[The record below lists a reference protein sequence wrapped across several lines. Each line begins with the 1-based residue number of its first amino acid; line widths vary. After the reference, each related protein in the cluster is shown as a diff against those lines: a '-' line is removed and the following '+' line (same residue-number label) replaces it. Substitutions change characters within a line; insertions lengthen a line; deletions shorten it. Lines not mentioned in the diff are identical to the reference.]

1 MKRWH
6 LHAASFLV
14 AFGMWGCS
22 APSGIQSASAE
33 EAPKPVV
40 QVVLPG
46 HALEN
51 AFRLADKGQPEEK
64 KRKKA
69 RNADVE
75 EVKRSYAEL
84 LKNPKSLD
92 FVATDDLYRNI
103 YFHARQ
109 SFVQDVPEAQLTA
122 GIIKELEN
130 FLTQAKVDTKPLK
143 ELESIKPVEAFS
155 KVQQLFAGKVDS
167 SLLGYATMNGMLE
180 GLKDNYSV
188 LMTPSEWGK
197 MDEQLNSKEF
207 GGIGVYI
214 ELDREGGNQLTIFEP
229 IEGTPAYNAGLL
241 SGDKVLKI
249 DGKTTDGVT
258 LDVAQTMIRGEAG
271 TPVVLTVERD
281 KEVKDFKVVRGKIHT
296 ITVTNRMFP
305 GNVGYI
311 RLRAFGAD
319 TGSEISQAI
328 AKLKA
333 QGAKGLILDLRNNG
347 GGYIDASVDV
357 VGEFAPNNSLVVYT
371 VDRSGK
377 RKEYRSH
384 HEGGLGIPAV
394 VMINEYSASASEIT
408 AGALRDHK
416 LATVVGDHSFGKGS
430 VQQLYNLDL
439 TAQKSPKLK
448 LTIAR
453 FYTPGGSVFDKQGI
467 EPQVMVDMETRY
479 VGKVDKDVQLQKAV
493 ELLGGTVK

>member
-1 MKRWH
+1 MKR
-6 LHAASFLV
+6 LNLV
-14 AFGMWGCS
+14 AALLAFGLWGCS
-22 APSGIQSASAE
+22 APSPIRSVSAE
-33 EAPKPVV
+33 EAPKPAARIA
-40 QVVLPG
+40 LPA
-46 HALEN
+46 HALES
-51 AFRLADKGQPEEK
+51 ALQLAEEAQPDPP

-69 RNADVE
+69 RNGDVE
-75 EVKRSYAEL
+75 DIKRSYAEYI
-84 LKNPKSLD
+84 KEPKKLE
-92 FVATDDLYRNI
+92 FIATDDLYRNI

-122 GIIKELEN
+122 GIVKELDN
-130 FLTQAKVDTKPLK
+130 FLTQAKVDHPTLK
-143 ELESIKPVEAFS
+143 EQLESVKPVDAFN
-155 KVQQLFAGKVDS
+155 KAQALYGDKVDK

-188 LMTPSEWGK
+188 LMTPAEWGK
-197 MDEQLNSKEF
+197 MDEQLNSKTF

-214 ELDREGGNQLTIFEP
+214 ELDREAGNQLTIFEP

-249 DGKTTDGVT
+249 DGKTTAGVT

-281 KEVKDFKVVRGKIHT
+281 KEVKDFTVTRGQIHT
-296 ITVTNRMFP
+296 VTVTSRIFP

-311 RLRAFGAD
+311 RLRAFGQD
-319 TGSEISQAI
+319 TGQEIAQAI

-371 VDRSGK
+371 IDRAGK

-384 HEGGLGIPAV
+384 HEGGIGIPAV

-439 TAQKSPKLK
+439 AAEKSPKLK

-453 FYTPGGSVFDKQGI
+453 FYTPGGSVIDRQGI
-467 EPQVMVDMETRY
+467 EPQVSVDMETRY

-493 ELLGGTVK
+493 ELLGGSIK

>member
-1 MKRWH
+1 MKR
-6 LHAASFLV
+6 LNLAAALL
-14 AFGMWGCS
+14 AFGLWGCS
-22 APSGIQSASAE
+22 APSPIQSVSAE
-33 EAPKPVV
+33 EAPKPAVKIT
-40 QVVLPG
+40 LPG
-46 HALEN
+46 HALES
-51 AFRLADKGQPEEK
+51 AFQLAEEAKPEEK

-69 RNADVE
+69 RNGDVE
-75 EVKRSYAEL
+75 DIKRSYAEL
-84 LKNPKSLD
+84 LKDPKKLD
-92 FVATDDLYRNI
+92 FVASDDLYRNI

-122 GIIKELEN
+122 GIIKELNN
-130 FLTQAKVDTKPLK
+130 FLSQAKVDTAPLK
-143 ELESIKPVEAFS
+143 QLEGVKPVDAFN
-155 KVQQLFAGKVDS
+155 KAQTLFAGKVDS
-167 SLLGYATMNGMLE
+167 SLLGYATMNGMLD

-188 LMTPSEWGK
+188 LMTPAEWGK
-197 MDEQLNSKEF
+197 MDEQLNSKTF

-214 ELDREGGNQLTIFEP
+214 ELDREAGNQLTIFEP

-258 LDVAQTMIRGEAG
+258 LDVAQTMIRGEEG

-281 KEVKDFKVVRGKIHT
+281 KEVKDYTVVRGKIHT
-296 ITVTNRMFP
+296 ITVTSRMFP

-311 RLRAFGAD
+311 RLRAFGQD
-319 TGSEISQAI
+319 TGVEIAQAI
-328 AKLKA
+328 SKLKA
-333 QGAKGLILDLRNNG
+333 AGAKGLILDLRNNG

-371 VDRSGK
+371 IDRSGK

-384 HEGGLGIPAV
+384 HEGGIGVPAV

-453 FYTPGGSVFDKQGI
+453 FYTHGGSVIDRQGI

>member
-1 MKRWH
+1 M
-6 LHAASFLV
+6 L
-14 AFGMWGCS
+14 AFGLWGCS
-22 APSGIQSASAE
+22 APSPIQSVSAE
-33 EAPKPVV
+33 EAPKPAIKVT
-40 QVVLPG
+40 LPG
-46 HALEN
+46 HALES
-51 AFRLADKGQPEEK
+51 ALQLADNAQPEEK

-69 RNADVE
+69 RNGDVE
-75 EVKRSYAEL
+75 DVKRSYAEL
-84 LKNPKSLD
+84 LKDPKTLD
-92 FVATDDLYRNI
+92 FIATDDLYRNI

-109 SFVQDVPEAQLTA
+109 SFVADVPEAQLNE
-122 GIIKELEN
+122 GIVKEVDN
-130 FLTQAKVDTKPLK
+130 YLTQAKVDHVELK
-143 ELESIKPVEAFS
+143 DQLAGVKPVDAFN
-155 KVQQLFAGKVDS
+155 KVQTLYGEKTDK

-188 LMTPSEWGK
+188 LMTPAEWGK
-197 MDEQLNSKEF
+197 MDEQLNSKTF

-214 ELDREGGNQLTIFEP
+214 ELDRESGNQLTIFEP

-249 DGKTTDGVT
+249 DGKTTAGVT
-258 LDVAQTMIRGEAG
+258 LDVAQTMIRGEEG

-281 KEVKDFKVVRGKIHT
+281 KEVKDYTVVRGKIHT

-311 RLRAFGAD
+311 RLRAFGQD
-319 TGSEISQAI
+319 TGVEIAQAI
-328 AKLKA
+328 SKLKA
-333 QGAKGLILDLRNNG
+333 AGAKGLILDLRNNG

-371 VDRSGK
+371 IDRTGK

-384 HEGGLGIPAV
+384 HEGGIGIPAV

-453 FYTPGGSVFDKQGI
+453 FYTPGGSVIDRQGI

-479 VGKVDKDVQLQKAV
+479 VGKVEKDVQLQKAV

>member
-1 MKRWH
+1 MKR
-6 LHAASFLV
+6 LNLAAALL
-14 AFGMWGCS
+14 AFGLWGCS
-22 APSGIQSASAE
+22 TPSPIRPVSAE
-33 EAPKPVV
+33 EAPKPAAKIT
-40 QVVLPG
+40 LPG
-46 HALEN
+46 HALES
-51 AFRLADKGQPEEK
+51 AMQLAEEAKPEEK

-69 RNADVE
+69 RNGDVE
-75 EVKRSYAEL
+75 DVKRSYAEL
-84 LKNPKSLD
+84 LKDPKKLE
-92 FVATDDLYRNI
+92 FIATDDLYRNI

-109 SFVQDVPEAQLTA
+109 SFVADVPEAQLTQ
-122 GIIKELEN
+122 GITKEVDN
-130 FLTQAKVDTKPLK
+130 FLTQAKVDHANLK
-143 ELESIKPVEAFS
+143 ETLESVKPVDAFN
-155 KVQQLFAGKVDS
+155 KIQTLYGDKVDK
-167 SLLGYATMNGMLE
+167 SLLGYATMNGLLE

-188 LMTPSEWGK
+188 LMTPAEWGK
-197 MDEQLNSKEF
+197 MDEQLNSRTF

-214 ELDREGGNQLTIFEP
+214 ELDREAGNQLTIFEP

-249 DGKTTDGVT
+249 DGKTTAGVT
-258 LDVAQTMIRGEAG
+258 LDVAQTMIRGEEG
-271 TPVVLTVERD
+271 TPVVITVERD
-281 KEVKDFKVVRGKIHT
+281 KQVKDYTVTRGKIHT
-296 ITVTNRMFP
+296 ITVTQRMFP

-311 RLRAFGAD
+311 RLRAFGQD
-319 TGSEISQAI
+319 TGAEIAQAI
-328 AKLKA
+328 SKLKA

-371 VDRSGK
+371 IDRTGK

-384 HEGGLGIPAV
+384 HEGGIGIPAV

-453 FYTPGGSVFDKQGI
+453 FYTPGGSVIDRQGI

-493 ELLGGTVK
+493 ELLGGSVK

>member
-1 MKRWH
+1 MKR
-6 LHAASFLV
+6 LNLAAALL
-14 AFGMWGCS
+14 AFGLWGCS
-22 APSGIQSASAE
+22 APSPIRSVSAE
-33 EAPKPVV
+33 EAPKPAAKIT
-40 QVVLPG
+40 LPG
-46 HALEN
+46 HALES
-51 AFRLADKGQPEEK
+51 AFQLAEEAKPDEK

-69 RNADVE
+69 RNGDVE
-75 EVKRSYAEL
+75 DVKRSYAEL
-84 LKNPKSLD
+84 LKDPKKLD

-122 GIIKELEN
+122 GIIKELN
-130 FLTQAKVDTKPLK
+130 NLLTQAKVDTVPLK
-143 ELESIKPVEAFS
+143 QLEGMKPVDAFN
-155 KVQQLFAGKVDS
+155 KAQTLFAGKIDS
-167 SLLGYATMNGMLE
+167 SLLGYATMNGMLD

-197 MDEQLNSKEF
+197 MDEQLNSRTF

-249 DGKTTDGVT
+249 DGKTTAGVT

-281 KEVKDFKVVRGKIHT
+281 KEVKNFTVVRGQIHT
-296 ITVTNRMFP
+296 ITVTNPMFP

-311 RLRAFGAD
+311 RLRAFGQD
-319 TGSEISQAI
+319 TGVEIAQAI
-328 AKLKA
+328 SKLKA
-333 QGAKGLILDLRNNG
+333 AGAKGLILDLRNNG

-371 VDRSGK
+371 IDRSGK

-384 HEGGLGIPAV
+384 HEGGIGIPAV

-453 FYTPGGSVFDKQGI
+453 FYTPGGSVIDRQGI

>member
-1 MKRWH
+1 MKR
-6 LHAASFLV
+6 LNLVAALL

-22 APSGIQSASAE
+22 APGPIQSVSAE
-33 EAPKPVV
+33 EAPKPALKVT
-40 QVVLPG
+40 LPS

-51 AFRLADKGQPEEK
+51 ALQLADNNQPDPP

-69 RNADVE
+69 RNGDVE
-75 EVKRSYAEL
+75 DIKRSYAEY
-84 LKNPKSLD
+84 LKDPKKLE
-92 FVATDDLYRNI
+92 FTATDDLYRNI

-109 SFVQDVPEAQLTA
+109 SFVADVPETELTA
-122 GIIKELEN
+122 GIVKEVDN
-130 FLTQAKVDTKPLK
+130 FLTQAKVEHPTLK
-143 ELESIKPVEAFS
+143 EQLEAVKPVDAFN
-155 KVQQLFAGKVDS
+155 KVQTLYGDKVDK

-188 LMTPSEWGK
+188 LMTPGEWGK
-197 MDEQLNSKEF
+197 MDEQLNSKTF

-214 ELDREGGNQLTIFEP
+214 ELDREAGNQLTIFEP

-249 DGKTTDGVT
+249 DGKTTAGVT
-258 LDVAQTMIRGEAG
+258 LDVAQTMIRGEEG

-281 KEVKDFKVVRGKIHT
+281 KEVKDYTVVRGKIHT
-296 ITVTNRMFP
+296 ITVTSRMFP

-311 RLRAFGAD
+311 RLRAFGQD
-319 TGSEISQAI
+319 TGAEISQAI
-328 AKLKA
+328 SKLKA

-377 RKEYRSH
+377 KREYRSH
-384 HEGGLGIPAV
+384 HEGGIGVPAV

-430 VQQLYNLDL
+430 VQQLYTLDL
-439 TAQKSPKLK
+439 SAEKSPKLK

-453 FYTPGGSVFDKQGI
+453 FYTPSGSVIDRQGI
-467 EPQVMVDMETRY
+467 EPQVSVDMETRY

-493 ELLGGTVK
+493 ELLGGSVK